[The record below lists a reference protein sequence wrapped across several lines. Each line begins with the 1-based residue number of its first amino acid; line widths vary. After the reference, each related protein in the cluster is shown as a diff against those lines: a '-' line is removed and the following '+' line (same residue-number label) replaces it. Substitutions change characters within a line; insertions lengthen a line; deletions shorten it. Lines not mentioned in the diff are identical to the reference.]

1 MSYNIDTWKTKE
13 CTDLKIL
20 RTALYDLNA
29 DLTRGRWNLKPP
41 VVNIDDGSFVINS
54 EPLHMSG
61 FMKPNDPYFYVSEI
75 NLSNEGSGTFYH
87 NILLPALKQST
98 GRLIATLVWEG
109 GDSITKITAIN
120 GVILEEK
127 IEL

>member
-54 EPLHMSG
+54 EPLYMSG
-61 FMKPNDPYFYVSEI
+61 FMKPNDPYFYVSKI
-75 NLSNEGSGTFYH
+75 KLSDEGSGTFYH
-87 NILLPALKQST
+87 NILLPALAQSQ
-98 GRLIATLVWEG
+98 GKLIAVLVWEG
-109 GDSITKITAIN
+109 GDSITRITVTN
-120 GVILEEK
+120 GTITDEEV
-127 IEL
+127 EL